1 MERQRRNH
9 KHRNFIYVI
18 EKKIDGKWQATWDF
32 EAHLSYNITEKVMQ
46 DYEKYNKHP
55 DDFRIVMYIR
65 ENLYEEKKE
74 EL

>member
-1 MERQRRNH
+1 MERQRRNY

-32 EAHLSYNITEKVMQ
+32 EAHLSYNITEQVMQ

-55 DDFRIVMYIR
+55 DDFRIVIYIR